1 MLISAQTMLP
11 HMKRPRKADL
21 LKELIANLDAE
32 AVVQEGAQQLAIVL
46 KRCQRVVL
54 Q

>member
-1 MLISAQTMLP
+1 
-11 HMKRPRKADL
+11 MKKPREANL
-21 LKELIANLDAE
+21 LKELITNLNAQ
-32 AVVQEGAQQLAIVL
+32 AVVQEGAQQLAVVL

>member
-1 MLISAQTMLP
+1 
-11 HMKRPRKADL
+11 MKKPREANL
-21 LKELIANLDAE
+21 LKELIANLNAQ
-32 AVVQEGAQQLAIVL
+32 AVVQEGAQQLAVVF

>member
-1 MLISAQTMLP
+1 
-11 HMKRPRKADL
+11 MKRPRKADL
-21 LKELIANLDAE
+21 LKELIANLNAQT
-32 AVVQEGAQQLAIVL
+32 VVQKGAQQLAVVL